1 MARKD
6 KPYLSLYVQ
15 DFMSDEKLR
24 ECSAESVGVY
34 IFVMCVLHKSD
45 TYGSMKIKDKYFCLD
60 FAYTFAYDFA
70 SPCASMLVR
79 HLPFSEETIR
89 NSLVELIKEGVL
101 SIDTE
106 NNILY
111 QKRMVND
118 GLLSKTRAEAGS
130 KGGKISKRS
139 SKDVSKTKANTQAN
153 IQANTDIDIDNEID
167 IDNDI
172 DNDISLSLK
181 DLKDK
186 EIRDIVEYL
195 NEKAGT
201 NYRYTSEKTKKLIK
215 ARMNE
220 KFTVENFYSVI
231 DKKTA
236 EWLNTEQEK
245 YLRPETLFGTKF
257 ESYLNQKNGKPKSTF
272 EILQAEYEKE
282 VDNEQ
287 NRNHQITGSN

>member
-79 HLPFSEETIR
+79 HLPFSEEVIR
-89 NSLVELIKEGVL
+89 NSLTELIKEGVL

-118 GLLSKTRAEAGS
+118 GLLSETRAKAGS
-130 KGGKISKRS
+130 KGGKISKRL
-139 SKDVSKTKANTQAN
+139 SKDVSKTKANSQAN

-167 IDNDI
+167 NDI
-172 DNDISLSLK
+172 DISLPIK

-201 NYRYTSEKTKKLIK
+201 NYRYTSEKTKTLIR

-220 KFTVENFYSVI
+220 KYTVEDFYTVI
-231 DKKTA
+231 DKKTD
-236 EWLNTEQEK
+236 EWKNTEQEK

-282 VDNEQ
+282 VNNEQ
-287 NRNHQITGSN
+287 NRNHQITGSY

>member
-79 HLPFSEETIR
+79 HLPFSEEVIR
-89 NSLVELIKEGVL
+89 NSLTELIKEGVL

-118 GLLSKTRAEAGS
+118 GLLSEIRAKAGS

-139 SKDVSKTKANTQAN
+139 SKDVSKTQANTQAN

-167 IDNDI
+167 NDI
-172 DNDISLSLK
+172 DISLPIK

-201 NYRYTSEKTKKLIK
+201 NYRYTSEKTKTLIR

-220 KFTVENFYSVI
+220 KYTVEDFYTVI
-231 DKKTA
+231 DKKTD
-236 EWLNTEQEK
+236 EWKNTEQEK

-282 VDNEQ
+282 VNNEQ
-287 NRNHQITGSN
+287 NRNHQITGSY

>member
-15 DFMSDEKLR
+15 DFISDEKLR

-79 HLPFSEETIR
+79 HLPFSEEVIR

-139 SKDVSKTKANTQAN
+139 SKDVSKTKANAQAN

-181 DLKDK
+181 DLKDNYK
-186 EIRDIVEYL
+186 NIIEYL
-195 NEKAGT
+195 NKEAGT
-201 NYRYTSEKTKKLIK
+201 NYKYTSQKTKTLIN
-215 ARMNE
+215 ARLNDG
-220 KFTVENFYSVI
+220 FTVEDFYTVI
-231 DKKTA
+231 QKKSS
-236 EWLNTEQEK
+236 EWLNTKYEK

-282 VDNEQ
+282 VENEQ

>member
-79 HLPFSEETIR
+79 HLPFSEEVIR

-118 GLLSKTRAEAGS
+118 GLLSETRAEAGS

-153 IQANTDIDIDNEID
+153 IQANTDIDIDND

-172 DNDISLSLK
+172 DISLPIK

-186 EIRDIVEYL
+186 EIIGIIEYL
-195 NEKAGT
+195 NQEADT
-201 NYRYTSEKTKKLIK
+201 NYRPTSVKTKTLIK
-215 ARMNE
+215 ARMKE
-220 KFTVENFYSVI
+220 GFTVDNFYTVI
-231 DKKTA
+231 QKKTA
-236 EWLNTEQEK
+236 EWKNTEQEK

-257 ESYLNQKNGKPKSTF
+257 EGYLNQKNGKPKSTF

-282 VDNEQ
+282 VNNEQ
-287 NRNHQITGSN
+287 NRNHQIAGSH

>member
-79 HLPFSEETIR
+79 HLPFSEEVIR

-118 GLLSKTRAEAGS
+118 GLLSEIRAEAGS

-139 SKDVSKTKANTQAN
+139 SKDVSKTQANTQAN
-153 IQANTDIDIDNEID
+153 SQANTDIDIDNET
-167 IDNDI
+167 DNDI
-172 DNDISLSLK
+172 DISLSLK

-186 EIRDIVEYL
+186 EIIGIIEYL
-195 NEKAGT
+195 NQEADT
-201 NYRYTSEKTKKLIK
+201 NYRPTTAKTRTLIK
-215 ARMNE
+215 ARME
-220 KFTVENFYSVI
+220 EGFTVDNFYTVI
-231 DKKTA
+231 QKKTA
-236 EWLNTEQEK
+236 EWKNTEQEK

-257 ESYLNQKNGKPKSTF
+257 EGYLNQKNGKPKSTF

-282 VDNEQ
+282 VNGEQ
-287 NRNHQITGSN
+287 NGNHQITGSY

>member
-79 HLPFSEETIR
+79 HLPFSEEVIR

-101 SIDTE
+101 SIDME

-153 IQANTDIDIDNEID
+153 IQANTDIDIDNEI
-167 IDNDI
+167 DI

-257 ESYLNQKNGKPKSTF
+257 EGYLNQKNGKPKSMLSRLS
-272 EILQAEYEKE
+272 EIYQKE
-282 VDNEQ
+282 EENDKAGSL
-287 NRNHQITGSN
+287 QITGGN

>member
-101 SIDTE
+101 SIDTK

-118 GLLSKTRAEAGS
+118 GLLSETRAEAGS
-130 KGGKISKRS
+130 KGGKISKRL
-139 SKDVSKTKANTQAN
+139 SKDVSKTKANSQAN
-153 IQANTDIDIDNEID
+153 TQANTDIDIDNEID
-167 IDNDI
+167 NDI
-172 DNDISLSLK
+172 DISLSLK

-186 EIRDIVEYL
+186 EIIGIIEYL
-195 NEKAGT
+195 NQEADT
-201 NYRYTSEKTKKLIK
+201 NYKSTSVKTKTLIK
-215 ARMNE
+215 ARMKE
-220 KFTVENFYSVI
+220 GFTVDNFHTVI
-231 DKKTA
+231 QKKTA
-236 EWLNTEQEK
+236 EWKNTEQEK

-257 ESYLNQKNGKPKSTF
+257 EGYLNQKNGKPKSMLSRLS
-272 EILQAEYEKE
+272 EIYQKE
-282 VDNEQ
+282 EENDKAGSL
-287 NRNHQITGSN
+287 QITGGN

>member
-79 HLPFSEETIR
+79 HLPFSEEVIR

-118 GLLSKTRAEAGS
+118 GLLSETRAKAGS
-130 KGGKISKRS
+130 KGGKISKRL
-139 SKDVSKTKANTQAN
+139 SKDVSKTKANSQAN
-153 IQANTDIDIDNEID
+153 TQANTDIDIDNEID
-167 IDNDI
+167 NDI
-172 DNDISLSLK
+172 DISLSLK

-186 EIRDIVEYL
+186 EIIGIIEYL
-195 NEKAGT
+195 NQEADT
-201 NYRYTSEKTKKLIK
+201 NYKSTSVKTKTLIK
-215 ARMNE
+215 ARMKE
-220 KFTVENFYSVI
+220 GFTVDNFHTVI
-231 DKKTA
+231 QKKTA
-236 EWLNTEQEK
+236 EWRNTEQEK

-272 EILQAEYEKE
+272 EILQAEYEKAVE
-282 VDNEQ
+282 SEQ

>member
-101 SIDTE
+101 SIDME

-118 GLLSKTRAEAGS
+118 GLLSETRAEAGS

-139 SKDVSKTKANTQAN
+139 SKDVSKTKANSQAN
-153 IQANTDIDIDNEID
+153 TQANTDIDIDNEID
-167 IDNDI
+167 NDI
-172 DNDISLSLK
+172 DISLSLK

-186 EIRDIVEYL
+186 EIIGIIEYL
-195 NEKAGT
+195 NQEADT
-201 NYRYTSEKTKKLIK
+201 NYKSTSVKTKTLIK
-215 ARMNE
+215 ARMKE
-220 KFTVENFYSVI
+220 GFTVENFYSVI

-287 NRNHQITGSN
+287 NRNHQITGSH

>member
-79 HLPFSEETIR
+79 HLPFSEEIIR

-101 SIDTE
+101 SIDME

-118 GLLSKTRAEAGS
+118 GLLSETRAEAGS

-139 SKDVSKTKANTQAN
+139 SKDISKTKANSQAN

-167 IDNDI
+167 NDI
-172 DNDISLSLK
+172 DISLSLK

-201 NYRYTSEKTKKLIK
+201 NYRATTEKTKALIK
-215 ARMNE
+215 ARINE
-220 KFTVENFYSVI
+220 KYTVEDFYSVI

>member
-79 HLPFSEETIR
+79 HLPFSEEVIR

-118 GLLSKTRAEAGS
+118 GLLSETRAEAGS

-181 DLKDK
+181 DK

-195 NEKAGT
+195 NKKTGT
-201 NYRYTSEKTKKLIK
+201 NYRAT
-215 ARMNE
+215 
-220 KFTVENFYSVI
+220 
-231 DKKTA
+231 
-236 EWLNTEQEK
+236 
-245 YLRPETLFGTKF
+245 
-257 ESYLNQKNGKPKSTF
+257 
-272 EILQAEYEKE
+272 
-282 VDNEQ
+282 
-287 NRNHQITGSN
+287 

>member
-70 SPCASMLVR
+70 SPCALMLVR
-79 HLPFSEETIR
+79 HLPFSEEVIR

-118 GLLSKTRAEAGS
+118 GLLSETRAKAGS
-130 KGGKISKRS
+130 KGGKISKRL
-139 SKDVSKTKANTQAN
+139 SKDVSKTKANSQAN
-153 IQANTDIDIDNEID
+153 SQANTDIDID

-186 EIRDIVEYL
+186 EIIGIIEYL
-195 NEKAGT
+195 NQEADT
-201 NYRYTSEKTKKLIK
+201 NYRPTSVKTRTLIK
-215 ARMNE
+215 ARMKE
-220 KFTVENFYSVI
+220 GFTVDNFHTVI
-231 DKKTA
+231 QKKTA
-236 EWLNTEQEK
+236 EWIGTEQEK

-282 VDNEQ
+282 VNNEQ

>member
-79 HLPFSEETIR
+79 HLPFSEEVIR

-118 GLLSKTRAEAGS
+118 GLLSEIRAEAGS

-139 SKDVSKTKANTQAN
+139 SKHVSKTQANTQAN
-153 IQANTDIDIDNEID
+153 SQANTDIDIDNET
-167 IDNDI
+167 DNDI
-172 DNDISLSLK
+172 DISLS
-181 DLKDK
+181 
-186 EIRDIVEYL
+186 ISI
-195 NEKAGT
+195 
-201 NYRYTSEKTKKLIK
+201 
-215 ARMNE
+215 
-220 KFTVENFYSVI
+220 SV
-231 DKKTA
+231 
-236 EWLNTEQEK
+236 L
-245 YLRPETLFGTKF
+245 
-257 ESYLNQKNGKPKSTF
+257 S
-272 EILQAEYEKE
+272 
-282 VDNEQ
+282 
-287 NRNHQITGSN
+287 

>member
-1 MARKD
+1 MALRNQ
-6 KPYLSLYVQ
+6 PYLPLYVQ

-79 HLPFSEETIR
+79 HLPFSEEVIR
-89 NSLVELIKEGVL
+89 NSLTELIKEGVL

-118 GLLSKTRAEAGS
+118 GLLSETRAEAGS

-167 IDNDI
+167 NDI
-172 DNDISLSLK
+172 DNDIDISLPIK

-186 EIRDIVEYL
+186 EIIGIIEYL
-195 NEKAGT
+195 NQEADT
-201 NYRYTSEKTKKLIK
+201 NYRPTSVKTKTLIK
-215 ARMNE
+215 ARMKE
-220 KFTVENFYSVI
+220 GFTVDNFYTVI
-231 DKKTA
+231 QKKTA
-236 EWLNTEQEK
+236 EWKNTEQEK

-257 ESYLNQKNGKPKSTF
+257 EGYLNQKNGKPKSTF

-282 VDNEQ
+282 VNNEQ
-287 NRNHQITGSN
+287 NRNHQIAGSH

>member
-101 SIDTE
+101 SIDME

-118 GLLSKTRAEAGS
+118 GLLSETRAEAGS

-139 SKDVSKTKANTQAN
+139 SKDISKTKANSQAN

-167 IDNDI
+167 NDI
-172 DNDISLSLK
+172 DISLSLK
-181 DLKDK
+181 DLKEKD
-186 EIRDIVEYL
+186 IRDIVEYL

-201 NYRYTSEKTKKLIK
+201 NYRATTEKTKTLIK
-215 ARMNE
+215 ARINE
-220 KFTVENFYSVI
+220 KYTVEDFYSVI